1 MSFIDIF
8 LVIRHAPLRR
18 ELDLNSSL
26 NRLTPGGALVS
37 QLTKGPDKKEAEA
50 LIDSVGGWSVGKVL
64 SVNLRSHGPGRGQFF
79 TKGVWQSLTQTVR
92 KHLQQAGEEDDV
104 SDDGEVCRKS
114 LRFITLTLLSPAI
127 EEGFNFFPLLSSLLL
142 DSHPSQYDYHL
153 IGPYCPNLTFS
164 AFCSG
169 PCFRSFNVIFPAFRY
184 TLVILLF
191 LQRSRTREA
200 KAQAQLAEL
209 SLVRSRLLAIT
220 ACDTQQAHVQNTDH
234 LQRVLDNQQR
244 RLQTILKE
252 EANRRQTNRTHRR
265 ERTQN
270 QWPVVAVVGYTNA
283 GKTSLIRALS
293 GSSSLLVSPRVF
305 ATTDI
310 THHAARVPSSAESGG
325 PGMGVPGLR
334 LLFIDTIGFMA
345 DLPQDLIAAF
355 RATLMECLDAIS
367 VTSFVH
373 FAPPVVMLSTTPSQL
388 ARSIT
393 YSILPTMFQEF
404 ILHVIDVS
412 QPGWQIFS
420 SYIDQVLR
428 DAGVHYAT
436 DDQVPRPISQCDEPG
451 PRPCQP
457 VLLRVGNKCDLG
469 INLGVESPDFPLLP
483 PVKLDAQVSCTT
495 GSGLHHLCRL
505 LESNLI
511 SIFGWRRKLVRMRQG
526 SHALYWLY
534 ENSMVMSI
542 AATADDPEKLE
553 CEVLFNRISWRLFQS
568 KFFFAPLS
576 NPLTLPP
583 PPSSCLFSH

>member
-1 MSFIDIF
+1 MTAYF
-8 LVIRHAPLRR
+8 LTAKLVASSRYVLSKAKRCVSYGGSCSHLDTFSPEYRISLSGAHNVLIIQPVIRHAPLRR

-104 SDDGEVCRKS
+104 SDDGGS
-114 LRFITLTLLSPAI
+114 SGLPITAVFVNWKRLQA
-127 EEGFNFFPLLSSLLL
+127 E
-142 DSHPSQYDYHL
+142 HL
-153 IGPYCPNLTFS
+153 IEMQRAWRCPVFD
-164 AFCSG
+164 
-169 PCFRSFNVIFPAFRY
+169 RY

-355 RATLMECLDAIS
+355 RATLMECLDA
-367 VTSFVH
+367 
-373 FAPPVVMLSTTPSQL
+373 
-388 ARSIT
+388 
-393 YSILPTMFQEF
+393 EF

-568 KFFFAPLS
+568 KFFSRPS
-576 NPLTLPP
+576 QTL
-583 PPSSCLFSH
+583 

>member
-1 MSFIDIF
+1 
-8 LVIRHAPLRR
+8 
-18 ELDLNSSL
+18 
-26 NRLTPGGALVS
+26 
-37 QLTKGPDKKEAEA
+37 
-50 LIDSVGGWSVGKVL
+50 
-64 SVNLRSHGPGRGQFF
+64 
-79 TKGVWQSLTQTVR
+79 
-92 KHLQQAGEEDDV
+92 
-104 SDDGEVCRKS
+104 
-114 LRFITLTLLSPAI
+114 
-127 EEGFNFFPLLSSLLL
+127 
-142 DSHPSQYDYHL
+142 
-153 IGPYCPNLTFS
+153 
-164 AFCSG
+164 
-169 PCFRSFNVIFPAFRY
+169 
-184 TLVILLF
+184 
-191 LQRSRTREA
+191 
-200 KAQAQLAEL
+200 
-209 SLVRSRLLAIT
+209 
-220 ACDTQQAHVQNTDH
+220 
-234 LQRVLDNQQR
+234 
-244 RLQTILKE
+244 
-252 EANRRQTNRTHRR
+252 
-265 ERTQN
+265 
-270 QWPVVAVVGYTNA
+270 
-283 GKTSLIRALS
+283 
-293 GSSSLLVSPRVF
+293 
-305 ATTDI
+305 
-310 THHAARVPSSAESGG
+310 
-325 PGMGVPGLR
+325 MGVPGLR

-355 RATLMECLDAIS
+355 RATLMECLDA
-367 VTSFVH
+367 
-373 FAPPVVMLSTTPSQL
+373 
-388 ARSIT
+388 
-393 YSILPTMFQEF
+393 EF

-568 KFFFAPLS
+568 KFFSRPS
-576 NPLTLPP
+576 QTL
-583 PPSSCLFSH
+583 